1 MENRSRLSLLHET
14 LLRLLSMAENVVRR
28 IWSVTLGR
36 FIFVKPMG
44 SRDPAVEVATIN
56 FIRRN
61 TTIPVPRI
69 FGAVR
74 YRGSQ
79 YIFMTRLAGTELSRR
94 RWKAYSQDSRDA
106 IISQLKDYISQIRQI
121 GPPPSSPP
129 FICSI
134 LGGPVTDHRLCVDR
148 PYGPYRDEE
157 QMNLQV
163 RQGFSVDEFG
173 KVFNLPQDAVDIVRR
188 SHDIQ
193 HPIVFTHNDIAMRN
207 ILVDGDCVT
216 GLIDWECSGW
226 FPEHWE
232 YTKACWTDFH
242 AEEWVRD
249 LKGFIPP
256 FDLEYLADDIVGWS
270 RSWEPRL
277 NL

>member
-1 MENRSRLSLLHET
+1 
-14 LLRLLSMAENVVRR
+14 MAEKVV
-28 IWSVTLGR
+28 IKSWSVTLGR
-36 FIFVKPMG
+36 FIFVKPLG
-44 SRDPAVEVATIN
+44 SRDAAVEVATTK

-69 FGAVR
+69 FGVMR
-74 YRGSQ
+74 YRGRQ
-79 YIFMTRLAGTELSRR
+79 YIFMTRLAGTELSHRQ
-94 RWKAYSQDSRDA
+94 WKAYPQDIRDA

-121 GPPPSSPP
+121 SPPPSSPP
-129 FICSI
+129 LICSI
-134 LGGPVTDHRLCVDR
+134 LGGPVTDHRLCVPR

-163 RQGFSVDEFG
+163 RQGLSVDEFG
-173 KVFNLPQDAVDIVRR
+173 EAFHLPQDAVDIIRR
-188 SHDIQ
+188 SHGIR

-207 ILVDGDCVT
+207 ILVDGDRVT

-226 FPEHWE
+226 FPAHWE
-232 YTKACWTDFH
+232 YTKARWTEFH

-249 LKGFIPP
+249 LKRFIPP
-256 FDLEYLADDIVGWS
+256 FELEYLADDIVGWN